1 MSDLTFTKVAD
12 LPVAHIQNF
21 YSSDELKKIMNELE
35 YLYSIDRYKGAEED
49 GGPGTAYEDGVAL
62 KVGKGLHLN
71 VVYDD
76 PKQSDILGINRKIFN
91 ESLMETL
98 MSNHPFFRYLWR
110 SNRDE
115 TKIHYFE
122 NGDHYRPHT
131 DDCVIT
137 AITWFYKEPK
147 MFTGGDLIVEMSP
160 PTTKIIYKLQG
171 LKEDEMIQPLMRA
184 CLLRIYDSEEIYEM
198 SDHRDAEIDEFVL
211 SLTIEQFEK
220 ISEYFE
226 SLPQLKH
233 VIEYTC
239 HVCGHENTTTLQGLQ
254 NFF

>member
-1 MSDLTFTKVAD
+1 MSGLTFTKISD

-76 PKQSDILGINRKIFN
+76 VKQSDILGINRKIFN
-91 ESLMETL
+91 ESLMESL
-98 MSNHPFFRYLWR
+98 MGNHPFFRYLWR

-147 MFTGGDLIVEMSP
+147 MFTGGDLIVEKAVKFPCLNNSTVIFPSILYHEVTSVVMENLPGFGRYSMS
-160 PTTKIIYKLQG
+160 
-171 LKEDEMIQPLMRA
+171 
-184 CLLRIYDSEEIYEM
+184 
-198 SDHRDAEIDEFVL
+198 
-211 SLTIEQFEK
+211 QFL
-220 ISEYFE
+220 YM
-226 SLPQLKH
+226 
-233 VIEYTC
+233 
-239 HVCGHENTTTLQGLQ
+239 
-254 NFF
+254 

>member
-1 MSDLTFTKVAD
+1 MMSDLTFTKVAD
-12 LPVAHIQNF
+12 LPIVHIQNF
-21 YSSDELKKIMNELE
+21 YSPDELEKIMNELE

-49 GGPGTAYEDGVAL
+49 GGPGTAYEDGKAL

-76 PKQSDILGINRKIFN
+76 VKQSDILNINRKLFDKN
-91 ESLMETL
+91 LMDSLMYK
-98 MSNHPFFRYLWR
+98 HPFFRYLWR

-147 MFTGGDLIVEMSP
+147 MFTGGDLIIEKAVKFP
-160 PTTKIIYKLQG
+160 
-171 LKEDEMIQPLMRA
+171 
-184 CLLRIYDSEEIYEM
+184 CLN
-198 SDHRDAEIDEFVL
+198 
-211 SLTIEQFEK
+211 
-220 ISEYFE
+220 
-226 SLPQLKH
+226 
-233 VIEYTC
+233 
-239 HVCGHENTTTLQGLQ
+239 NTTVIFPSILYHEVTSVVMENLSGLGRYSMSQ
-254 NFF
+254 FLYM

>member
-1 MSDLTFTKVAD
+1 MSNLTFTKVAD

-76 PKQSDILGINRKIFN
+76 AKQSDILSINRKIFN
-91 ESLMETL
+91 ENLMETL
-98 MSNHPFFRYLWR
+98 MGNHPFFRYLWR

-131 DDCVIT
+131 DDCVMT

-147 MFTGGDLIVEMSP
+147 MFTGGDLIIEKAVKFP
-160 PTTKIIYKLQG
+160 
-171 LKEDEMIQPLMRA
+171 
-184 CLLRIYDSEEIYEM
+184 CLN
-198 SDHRDAEIDEFVL
+198 
-211 SLTIEQFEK
+211 
-220 ISEYFE
+220 
-226 SLPQLKH
+226 
-233 VIEYTC
+233 
-239 HVCGHENTTTLQGLQ
+239 NTTVIFPSILYHEVTAVVMENLSGLGRYSMSQ
-254 NFF
+254 FLYM

>member
-1 MSDLTFTKVAD
+1 MSNLTFTKVAD
-12 LPVAHIQNF
+12 LPVVHIQNF
-21 YSSDELKKIMNELE
+21 YSPNELKKILNELE
-35 YLYSIDRYKGAEED
+35 YLYSIDRYKGAEEA

-76 PKQSDILGINRKIFN
+76 VKQSDILNINRKLFDKQFTN
-91 ESLMETL
+91 DL
-98 MSNHPFFRYLWR
+98 MSRHSFFRYLWR

-147 MFTGGDLIVEMSP
+147 MFTGGDLIVEKAVKFPCLNNSTVIFPSILYHEVTSVVMENLPGFGRYSMS
-160 PTTKIIYKLQG
+160 
-171 LKEDEMIQPLMRA
+171 
-184 CLLRIYDSEEIYEM
+184 
-198 SDHRDAEIDEFVL
+198 
-211 SLTIEQFEK
+211 QFL
-220 ISEYFE
+220 YM
-226 SLPQLKH
+226 
-233 VIEYTC
+233 
-239 HVCGHENTTTLQGLQ
+239 
-254 NFF
+254 

>member
-1 MSDLTFTKVAD
+1 MSNLTFTKVAD
-12 LPVAHIQNF
+12 LPIAHIQNF
-21 YSSDELKKIMNELE
+21 YSSDELKKIMDELE

-71 VVYDD
+71 AVYDD
-76 PKQSDILGINRKIFN
+76 NKQSDILSINRKIFN

-98 MSNHPFFRYLWR
+98 MGNHPFFRYLWR

-147 MFTGGDLIVEMSP
+147 MFTGGDLIVEKAVKFPCLNNSTVIFPSILYHEVTSVVMNNLPGFGRYSMS
-160 PTTKIIYKLQG
+160 
-171 LKEDEMIQPLMRA
+171 
-184 CLLRIYDSEEIYEM
+184 
-198 SDHRDAEIDEFVL
+198 
-211 SLTIEQFEK
+211 QFL
-220 ISEYFE
+220 YM
-226 SLPQLKH
+226 
-233 VIEYTC
+233 
-239 HVCGHENTTTLQGLQ
+239 
-254 NFF
+254 